1 MRSSNDILIEIKE
14 TERKLAELNAEL
26 LKARQS
32 KSRSSSESYE
42 KRKKLLEE
50 SRKIFEKI
58 LSPGDFVKVTGSKA
72 SSYRKVVHIERGNL
86 IGATCSFKD
95 TKLKNISEFN
105 LIECGTNKIT
115 AVLRDGRWLTAK
127 ELVDIN
133 KNEFS

>member
-50 SRKIFEKI
+50 SGKIFEQI

-72 SSYRKVVHIERGNL
+72 SSYRKVIYIEKGNL
-86 IGATCSFKD
+86 LGATCSFNG
-95 TKLKNISEFN
+95 TKLKSISEFN

-115 AVLRDGRWLTAK
+115 AVLRDDKWLTAK